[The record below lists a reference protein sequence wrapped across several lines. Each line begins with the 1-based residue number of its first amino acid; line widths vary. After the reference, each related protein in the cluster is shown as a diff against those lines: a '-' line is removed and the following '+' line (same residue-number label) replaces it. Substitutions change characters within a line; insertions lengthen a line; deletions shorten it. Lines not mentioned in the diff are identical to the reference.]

1 MGLESLEQR
10 MALTVAAPYIQLTA
24 ASDTGVRN
32 NDGVTKLDRPVFTG
46 AAPPRSIVTI
56 FFNGGQV
63 IGQTKASVSGVWSVR
78 PQAALP
84 EGPHTITGTAVLG
97 VKPPIALR
105 PLSMVIDTKPPTTT
119 SLTWNSG
126 YGSQLT
132 FSEPVLKVRAASL
145 LLTGR
150 TEVGVL
156 TNVPIN
162 DNRARALV
170 GPITVSQFNNNTK
183 FIFKEQRALA
193 FSGAYTLSFVKTG
206 VVDQA
211 GNPLA
216 AGASYSF
223 TID

>member
-1 MGLESLEQR
+1 
-10 MALTVAAPYIQLTA
+10 MALTVAAPFIRLAA
-24 ASDTGVRN
+24 ASDTGISKT
-32 NDGVTKLDRPVFTG
+32 DGYTRVANPLFTG
-46 AAPPRSIVTI
+46 VAPARSTVSI
-56 FFNGGQV
+56 FVDGQPLP
-63 IGQTKASVSGVWSVR
+63 ITAKASVSGVWSVR

-84 EGPHTITGTAVLG
+84 EGPHTITGIAVLG

-132 FSEPVLKVRAASL
+132 FSETVFGVRAANL
-145 LLTGR
+145 RLTGK
-150 TEVGVL
+150 TQVGPL
-156 TNVPIN
+156 TNLPIN
-162 DNRARALV
+162 DPRARELV
-170 GPITVSQFNNNTK
+170 GPITVSQLDNNTK
-183 FIFKEQRALA
+183 FIFQEQRTLA
-193 FSGAYTLSFVKTG
+193 FSGTYTLSFVKTG

-216 AGASYSF
+216 ANASFSF

>member
-10 MALTVAAPYIQLTA
+10 MALTVAVGSIRLTA
-24 ASDTGVRN
+24 ASDTGIRN

-46 AAPPRSIVTI
+46 AAPARSLVSI
-56 FFNGGQV
+56 FYNGDQL
-63 IGQTKASVSGVWSVR
+63 IGQTKASASGVWSLR

-105 PLSMVIDTKPPTTT
+105 PLSMVIDRTPPTVT
-119 SLTWNSG
+119 SLTWTSG

-132 FSEPVLKVRAASL
+132 FSETVSGVRAANL
-145 LLTGR
+145 RLTGK
-150 TEVGVL
+150 TQVGPL
-156 TNVPIN
+156 TNLPIN
-162 DNRARALV
+162 DPRARGLV
-170 GPITVSQFNNNTK
+170 GPIAESKLDNNTK
-183 FIFKEQRALA
+183 FIFQERRALA
-193 FSGAYTLSFVKTG
+193 FSGTYTLSFVKPG
-206 VVDQA
+206 VADKA

-216 AGASYSF
+216 DNAFFSF